1 MEITGVIERTTFQNE
16 ENGYTVAKL
25 ARAEGEGEAELITVV
40 GYLSGVK
47 NGETLRLHG
56 DWVNHPTYGRQFSVE
71 HFETV
76 APVTTE
82 GVEKYLGSG
91 LIKGIGPATAH
102 KIVGTFGLDTL
113 EVIEKEPER
122 LQEAPGIGPHK
133 AEQIIQALAE
143 TKKMRRVMLFLRGA
157 GVTAG
162 LAGKIYRHFGN
173 DTIRVLQDNP
183 YLLAEQV
190 NGIGFKTAD
199 RIAGLL
205 GRNDPAAPERIR
217 AGILYLLGKNS
228 EAGHVYAEAPG
239 FLEEAATELGVKST
253 LLHAEIKKMACDK
266 QVLLDENRLY
276 LPALYHSERGAA
288 AKLVALY
295 KNLQPNITSCAMQAK
310 VHEIVER
317 SGAGV
322 EGASGCFQEIRT
334 DISSTETLGDARER
348 IALSP
353 EQEAAVALAQQ
364 EGVLVITGGPGTG
377 KTTIIRSLLH
387 LYHEQGLKVVLAAP
401 TGRAAKRLTEATGL
415 SAKTIH
421 RLLEFGFTG
430 GEMGYGRD
438 EKNLLE
444 AEVVIVDEV
453 SMVDLPLFYHL
464 LKAIPLGARLI
475 LVGDEDQLPSVGPGT
490 VLRDII
496 ASGVIP
502 QVKLKTIFRQ
512 AQESQIV
519 TNAHLINVGRLPKV
533 NEAKDFFFIP
543 ATEPEEIVDEIV
555 RLVTLRL
562 PRYLKCDPVEE
573 IQVLSPMRRTVTGVD
588 NLNHLLQKVLN
599 PESSGKP
606 QMQYGGKIFRLGDKV
621 MQIRNN
627 YQKMVF
633 NGDVGRITKLDPE
646 EQQVEVSFSDLEEDR
661 ILYEYDELD
670 ELVLSYAV
678 TVHKSQGSEYPVVIL
693 PVTTQHFLL
702 LQRNLFYTAVTRAKK
717 MAVLVG
723 TKKALAIAVKNNKID
738 QRNSR
743 LAPLIC
749 EHGEVR
755 QWRPDSTIDS
765 GDHVNS

>member
-1 MEITGVIERTTFQNE
+1 MEIIGVIERTTFQNE

-25 ARAEGEGEAELITVV
+25 ARVEGEGEAEPITVV

-47 NGETLRLHG
+47 NGETLRLYG

-76 APVTTE
+76 APVTKE

-102 KIVGTFGLDTL
+102 KIVGAFGLDTL

-122 LQEAPGIGPHK
+122 LQEVPGIGPHK

-143 TKKMRRVMLFLRGA
+143 TRKMRQVMLFLRGA

-162 LAGKIYRHFGN
+162 LAGKIYRYFGQ

-183 YLLAEQV
+183 YLLAERV

-217 AGILYLLGKNS
+217 AGILYLLGKHS

-239 FLEEAATELGVKST
+239 FLEEAAVELGVKGT
-253 LLHAEIKKMACDK
+253 LLHTEIKKMASDR
-266 QVLLDENRLY
+266 QVLLDEDRLY

-295 KNLQPNITSCAMQAK
+295 KNLQPSITSCAMQTR
-310 VHEIVER
+310 VDEIAEK
-317 SGAGV
+317 SGAGAQ
-322 EGASGCFQEIRT
+322 GASGCFREIKNER
-334 DISSTETLGDARER
+334 SSPETSGEAGEGM
-348 IALSP
+348 ALSP

-387 LYHEQGLKVVLAAP
+387 LYHEQGLRVVLAAP

-415 SAKTIH
+415 PAKTIH

-438 EKNLLE
+438 EKNPLE
-444 AEVVIVDEV
+444 AEVVIVDEA

-502 QVKLKTIFRQ
+502 QVKLETIFRQ
-512 AQESQIV
+512 ARESQIV
-519 TNAHLINVGRLPKV
+519 TNAHLINAGRLPKV

-543 ATEPEEIVDEIV
+543 AAEPEEIVDEIV

-606 QMQYGGKIFRLGDKV
+606 QIQYGGKVFRLGDKV

-646 EQQVEVSFSDLEEDR
+646 EQQVEVSFSGLEEDL

-743 LAPLIC
+743 LAQLIR
-749 EHGEVR
+749 EYGEVR
-755 QWRPDSTIDS
+755 QWRPDSTVDS

>member
-1 MEITGVIERTTFQNE
+1 MEITGVVERTTFQNE
-16 ENGYTVAKL
+16 ENGFTVAKL
-25 ARAEGEGEAELITVV
+25 TRTDGKDETELITIV

-47 NGETLRLHG
+47 SGETLRLYG
-56 DWVNHPTYGRQFSVE
+56 DWIDHPAYGRQFSVE

-76 APVTTE
+76 APVTIE

-91 LIKGIGPATAH
+91 LIKGIGPATAR
-102 KIVGTFGLDTL
+102 KIVETFGLDTL
-113 EVIEKEPER
+113 DLIERQPER
-122 LQEAPGIGPHK
+122 LQEVPGIGPHK
-133 AEQIIQALAE
+133 AQRIIEALAE
-143 TKKMRRVMLFLRGA
+143 TKQMRQVMLFLRGA
-157 GVTAG
+157 GVTTG
-162 LAGKIYRHFGN
+162 LAGKIYRFFGN
-173 DTIRVLQDNP
+173 ETIRVLQENP
-183 YLLAEQV
+183 YLLAQRV
-190 NGIGFKTAD
+190 PGIGFKTAD

-205 GRNDPAAPERIR
+205 GHTDPAAPERIR
-217 AGILYLLGKNS
+217 AGLLYLLGKHS
-228 EAGHVYAEAPG
+228 EVGHVFAGLPEFA
-239 FLEEAATELGVKST
+239 EEAAMELGIECARIQT
-253 LLHAEIKKMACDK
+253 EIERMARDK
-266 QVLLDENRLY
+266 QVVLDGNRLY

-288 AKLVALY
+288 MKLTALY
-295 KNLQPNITSCAMQAK
+295 RHLQPKITSCVRQTELTE
-310 VHEIVER
+310 V
-317 SGAGV
+317 SGAGFDV
-322 EGASGCFQEIRT
+322 SSGPLQELNTGISHIKVTDEVQEGIT
-334 DISSTETLGDARER
+334 
-348 IALSP
+348 LSP
-353 EQEAAVALAQQ
+353 EQKAAVALAQR

-377 KTTIIRSLLH
+377 KTTLIRSLIR
-387 LYHEQGLKVVLAAP
+387 LYQQQGLKVVLAAP

-415 SAKTIH
+415 PAKTIH

-430 GEMGYGRD
+430 GEAGYGRD
-438 EKNLLE
+438 EKNPLE
-444 AEVVIVDEV
+444 AEAVIIDEV

-496 ASGVIP
+496 ASRAIP

-512 AQESQIV
+512 ARESRIV
-519 TNAHLINVGRLPKV
+519 TNAHLINMGRLPKV
-533 NEAKDFFFIP
+533 KEAKDFFFIP
-543 ATEPEEIVDEIV
+543 AAEPEQIVDEII
-555 RLVTLRL
+555 RLVTVRL
-562 PRYLKCDPVEE
+562 PRYLNCDPIEE

-606 QMQYGGKIFRLGDKV
+606 QIQYGGRIFRLGDKV

-633 NGDVGRITKLDPE
+633 NGDMGRITKLDPE
-646 EQQVEVSFSDLEEDR
+646 EQQIEVSFSAQEEDK

-723 TKKALAIAVKNNKID
+723 TKKALAMAVKNNKIE

-743 LAPLIC
+743 LAQLIC
-749 EHGEVR
+749 EFGEGGP
-755 QWRPDSTIDS
+755 WRPDSTLDS
-765 GDHVNS
+765 GTHASS

>member
-1 MEITGVIERTTFQNE
+1 MEITGVVERTTFQNE
-16 ENGYTVAKL
+16 ENGFTVAKL
-25 ARAEGEGEAELITVV
+25 TRTDGKDETELITIV

-47 NGETLRLHG
+47 SGETLRLYG
-56 DWVNHPTYGRQFSVE
+56 DWVDHPAYGRQFSVE

-76 APVTTE
+76 APVTKE

-102 KIVGTFGLDTL
+102 KIVETFGLDTL
-113 EVIEKEPER
+113 EVIEKQPER
-122 LQEAPGIGPHK
+122 LQEVPGIGPHK
-133 AEQIIQALAE
+133 AQRIIQALAE

-162 LAGKIYRHFGN
+162 LAGKIYRSFGN
-173 DTIRVLQDNP
+173 DTIRVLQENP
-183 YLLAEQV
+183 YLLAQRV
-190 NGIGFKTAD
+190 PGIGFKTAD

-205 GRNDPAAPERIR
+205 GRTNPAAPERIR
-217 AGILYLLGKNS
+217 AGLLYLLGKIS
-228 EAGHVYAEAPG
+228 EAGHVFSELPEFA
-239 FLEEAATELGVKST
+239 EEAATELGVEST
-253 LLHAEIKKMACDK
+253 LLQAEIERMSRDK
-266 QVLLDENRLY
+266 QVVLDGNRLY

-288 AKLVALY
+288 VKLTALY
-295 KNLQPNITSCAMQAK
+295 KHLQPKITSCARQTELAEMN
-310 VHEIVER
+310 
-317 SGAGV
+317 GAGLDV
-322 EGASGCFQEIRT
+322 TPGHQREMKTGINNNKVTDEVQE
-334 DISSTETLGDARER
+334 S

-353 EQEAAVALAQQ
+353 EQEAAVALAQR

-377 KTTIIRSLLH
+377 KTTIIRSLIR
-387 LYHEQGLKVVLAAP
+387 LYQQQGLKVVLAAP

-415 SAKTIH
+415 PAKTIH

-430 GEMGYGRD
+430 GEMGYDRD
-438 EKNLLE
+438 EKNPLE
-444 AEVVIVDEV
+444 AEAVIIDEV

-512 AQESQIV
+512 ARESQIV

-543 ATEPEEIVDEIV
+543 ATEPEQIVDEIV
-555 RLVTLRL
+555 RLVTVRL
-562 PRYLKCDPVEE
+562 PRYLNCDPVEE

-606 QMQYGGKIFRLGDKV
+606 QIQYGGRIFRLGDKV

-646 EQQVEVSFSDLEEDR
+646 EQQIEVSFSDQEEDK

-723 TKKALAIAVKNNKID
+723 TKKALAIAVKNNRID

-743 LAPLIC
+743 LAQLIC
-749 EHGEVR
+749 EYGEVGP
-755 QWRPDSTIDS
+755 WRPDSTSDS
-765 GDHVNS
+765 GTHVSS